1 MHNLY
6 QKNHEIWSPYY
17 KINHYQNPVFT
28 SINVNGSLHQYM
40 INFSPPLDSQRATN
54 DQIKQDYQL
63 PYRFAKNWE
72 DVLILGA
79 GSGNDVH
86 LVLEQG
92 AKNVDAVEID
102 RAIWKLGKD
111 LNYQKPYDDPRV
123 QVYIDDAPC
132 LP

>member
-1 MHNLY
+1 
-6 QKNHEIWSPYY
+6 
-17 KINHYQNPVFT
+17 
-28 SINVNGSLHQYM
+28 M

-92 AKNVDAVEID
+92 AKNVDDVEID

-111 LNYQKPYDDPRV
+111 LNY
-123 QVYIDDAPC
+123 
-132 LP
+132 